1 MLSTVLSKIIYI
13 KYYTETHTTMNLN
26 VYDTDQYPTAYMHEH
41 AHAHTHVYNIYLKKL
56 SEKTKSLENILL
68 FVITN
73 ILQ

>member
-1 MLSTVLSKIIYI
+1 
-13 KYYTETHTTMNLN
+13 MNLN
-26 VYDTDQYPTAYMHEH
+26 VYDTDQYPTAYMREH
-41 AHAHTHVYNIYLKKL
+41 AHAHTHVYNIYKKQL